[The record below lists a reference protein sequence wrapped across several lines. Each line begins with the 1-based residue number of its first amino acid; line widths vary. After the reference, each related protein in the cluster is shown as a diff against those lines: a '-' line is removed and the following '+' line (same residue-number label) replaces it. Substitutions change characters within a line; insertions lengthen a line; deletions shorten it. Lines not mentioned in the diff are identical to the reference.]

1 MIFIASD
8 ITKEEGLIMRAA
20 LSADNWTVDGN
31 ISLLEFGSI
40 CCGNWILPNRK
51 TKKGSMFDQS
61 SMRPK

>member
-40 CCGNWILPNRK
+40 CCVNWIFLIVKQRK
-51 TKKGSMFDQS
+51 AACSIS
-61 SMRPK
+61 LL